1 MLRSIG
7 AILSLGT
14 VFLDTLSWHTS
25 WHGKHWQGSSN
36 VENGLFTW
44 LQHSASQSLSEQ
56 PEQTLNARSKL
67 ARVLSKTRPFVDS
80 WWCKKCYSAPAH
92 SSTTWCRQQ
101 QKSSSIRLQLFLLQ
115 SDECKN
121 CNCLLLIP
129 RSVQH
134 AKTMPDLNMP
144 SNNFRLVGWE
154 TMVEGGSIRICDLT
168 NQFSSVQYALKQ
180 WDKSVSSGTWN
191 NGPLAGRLF
200 LGLLPIHSQSKRRL
214 NTAAKN
220 LYTKWRETRIVI
232 IQSENR
238 NRQPATKL

>member
-1 MLRSIG
+1 M

-14 VFLDTLSWHTS
+14 VFLDTLPWHTS
-25 WHGKHWQGSSN
+25 WRGKHLQCSSN
-36 VENGLFTW
+36 DANRHFTW

-101 QKSSSIRLQLFLLQ
+101 QKSSSIRLQLLLLQ

-154 TMVEGGSIRICDLT
+154 TMGEGGSIRICDLT

-200 LGLLPIHSQSKRRL
+200 PRAAADSLSIKA
-214 NTAAKN
+214 TA
-220 LYTKWRETRIVI
+220 
-232 IQSENR
+232 
-238 NRQPATKL
+238 